1 VTHGCLRLYPEHI
14 EALFG
19 QVTLGTQVMFV
30 SQPFKIGQ
38 AFGVTYLEAHPPLKE
53 EQGRKQGALGEISR
67 LLADRGVSTAD
78 VDWVTVRRELQKPSG
93 MPVPITYINGA
104 RLMDA
109 RDETA
114 SEPGE
119 DTHRRVAQR

>member
-1 VTHGCLRLYPEHI
+1 
-14 EALFG
+14 
-19 QVTLGTQVMFV
+19 
-30 SQPFKIGQ
+30 
-38 AFGVTYLEAHPPLKE
+38 LKE